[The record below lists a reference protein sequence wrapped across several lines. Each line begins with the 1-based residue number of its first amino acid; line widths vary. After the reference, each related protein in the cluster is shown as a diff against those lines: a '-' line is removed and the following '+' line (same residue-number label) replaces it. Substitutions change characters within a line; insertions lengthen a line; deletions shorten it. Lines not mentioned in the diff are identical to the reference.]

1 MQKFETSEELY
12 VIINIICNKQLK
24 LICYKTG
31 GIFSEGYE
39 CFWYTAGGNQNVPFG
54 KRIGGKF

>member
-1 MQKFETSEELY
+1 MDFFLGVQLHFT
-12 VIINIICNKQLK
+12 INRNKQLK